1 MYPPRLSRERRTHP
15 MARGFETHAR
25 TVSALTLVSRVSGLA
40 RDAALSRIFGAGVA
54 MDAFAF
60 AFMVPNLFRRLF
72 GEGALASS
80 FLPIYTRLDAQRPEV
95 ARPLAWLV
103 LSRTAVMLA
112 ALTLL
117 GEAILLAVWPAAD
130 RESATLS
137 ATLVAILL
145 PYMPMVCVVALMGA
159 VLQAHHRFGP
169 TAASPII
176 LNLAIVVAATVPW
189 ALGDAAAIAPRT
201 HIMIVAGAVL
211 VAGLVQVAWS
221 ALALR
226 GTGVRPMK
234 APPEARVPFR
244 EVIAKTIPMTL
255 GLGVLQ
261 VNTFVDGLIASYPNQ
276 FGPTIFGIDFPL
288 DKGSMASMGFAQRL
302 YEFPLGV
309 FGISVATAIFPLLAR
324 QSGDHEAFMGSLR
337 RGLRLTVFIG
347 LPASLG
353 LLLVRDPLAAVVF
366 QGGDF
371 SSADSARV
379 GSILAGFAI
388 AIWAYSANHVLTRA
402 FYARGESMT
411 PVKVS
416 MAMVTLNFLLNI
428 TLIWTPLNVAGLAW
442 STGICAI
449 IQMVVLERLLARRL
463 GRVVDSSV
471 RASWLRTLAAT
482 AVMGALTGAAAWWLP
497 DQGSWSS
504 MAGVL
509 AALVAIGGATMLGA
523 AWALRMPELRWA
535 LGRQS

>member
-1 MYPPRLSRERRTHP
+1 M
-15 MARGFETHAR
+15 
-25 TVSALTLVSRVSGLA
+25 
-40 RDAALSRIFGAGVA
+40 SRIFGVGTA
-54 MDAFAF
+54 MDAFTF

-72 GEGALASS
+72 GEGALSS
-80 FLPIYTRLDAQRPEV
+80 SLLPVYTRLDAQRPEV

-112 ALTLL
+112 ALTLV
-117 GEAILLAVWPAAD
+117 GEAILVAVWPASDKEA
-130 RESATLS
+130 ATLS
-137 ATLVAILL
+137 ASLVAILL
-145 PYMPMVCVVALMGA
+145 PYMPLVCVVALMGA
-159 VLQAHHRFGP
+159 VLQTHHRFGP

-176 LNLAIVVAATVPW
+176 LNVAIVAAAMLPW
-189 ALGDAAAIAPRT
+189 ATGQADALAPRT

-211 VAGLVQVAWS
+211 AAGVVQVAWS

-234 APPEARVPFR
+234 APPEARAPFR
-244 EVIAKTIPMTL
+244 EVIVKTVPMAL

-261 VNTFVDGLIASYPNQ
+261 VNTFVDGLIASYPNN
-276 FGPTIFGIDFPL
+276 FGPTIFGVPFPL
-288 DKGSMASMGFAQRL
+288 EEGSMAAMGFAQRL

-324 QSGDHEAFMGSLR
+324 QSGDPEAFLASLR

-347 LPASLG
+347 LPASMG
-353 LLLVRDPLAAVVF
+353 LLIVRDQLAAVVF

-371 SSADSARV
+371 TSADSARV
-379 GSILAGFAI
+379 GSILAGFAV
-388 AIWAYSANHVLTRA
+388 AIWAYSANQVLTRA
-402 FYARGESMT
+402 FYARGDSMT

-416 MAMVTLNFLLNI
+416 MAMVALNFVLNI

-442 STGICAI
+442 STATCAI
-449 IQMVVLERLLARRL
+449 IQVVVLERLLARRL
-463 GRVVDSSV
+463 GRVVDAAV
-471 RASWLRTLAAT
+471 RASWLRTLSAT
-482 AVMGALTGAAAWWLP
+482 LAMGAITATVAYWLP
-497 DQGSWSS
+497 DEGSWWT

-509 AALVAIGGATMLGA
+509 TALVAAGGVTMLGA

-535 LGRQS
+535 IGRQS

>member
-1 MYPPRLSRERRTHP
+1 

-25 TVSALTLVSRVSGLA
+25 TVSALTLLSRVSGLA
-40 RDAALSRIFGAGVA
+40 RDAALARIFGVGAA

-72 GEGALASS
+72 GEGALGSS
-80 FLPIYTRLDAQRPEV
+80 FLPVYTRLDAQRPEL
-95 ARPLAWLV
+95 ARPMAWLV

-112 ALTLL
+112 AMTLL
-117 GEAILLAVWPAAD
+117 GEAILLAVWPDPDKEA
-130 RESATLS
+130 ATLG

-145 PYMPMVCVVALMGA
+145 PYMPLVCIVALMGA

-176 LNLAIVVAATVPW
+176 LNLAIVAASLLPW
-189 ALGDAAAIAPRT
+189 ALGGAGAIAPRA

-211 VAGLVQVAWS
+211 VAGIVQVAWS
-221 ALALR
+221 AHALR

-234 APPEARVPFR
+234 APPEARAPFR
-244 EVIAKTIPMTL
+244 EVIAKTVPMAL

-261 VNTFVDGLIASYPNQ
+261 VNTFVDGLIASYPSQ
-276 FGPTIFGIDFPL
+276 FGPTIFGIEFPL
-288 DKGSMASMGFAQRL
+288 DKGSMASLGFAQRL

-324 QSGDHEAFMGSLR
+324 QAADHAAFLESLR

-347 LPASLG
+347 LPASMG
-353 LLLVRDPLAAVVF
+353 LFIVRDQLAAVVF
-366 QGGDF
+366 QGGGF
-371 SSADSARV
+371 TTADSARV
-379 GSILAGFAI
+379 GSILAGFAV
-388 AIWAYSANHVLTRA
+388 AIWAYSANQLLTRA
-402 FYARGESMT
+402 FYARGEAMT

-416 MAMVTLNFLLNI
+416 VAMVALNFTLNV

-442 STGICAI
+442 STAICAI
-449 IQMVVLERLLARRL
+449 LQTVILERLLARRL
-463 GRVVDSSV
+463 GRVVDAAV

-482 AVMGALTGAAAWWLP
+482 LVMGAVTGAAAWWLP
-497 DQGSWSS
+497 GEGSWWA
-504 MAGVL
+504 MAATL
-509 AALVAIGGATMLGA
+509 AALVAVGGATTLGA

-535 LGRQS
+535 LGRQP